1 MKTTWDVS
9 GRRVLVT
16 GASSGLGLA
25 MAQALARA
33 GARVALGGRDDD
45 RLAQALNTIVDA
57 AGEVRLVQ
65 IDVRDTASIT
75 RAVTALDDAWGGL
88 DILINN
94 AGLGRAVN
102 PAFLSDPQPF

>member
-1 MKTTWDVS
+1 
-9 GRRVLVT
+9 
-16 GASSGLGLA
+16 

-45 RLAQALNTIVDA
+45 RLAQAIETIDTYV
-57 AGEVRLVQ
+57 GEVRPVQ

-88 DILINN
+88 DVLVNN
-94 AGLGRAVN
+94 AGLGMRTVTL
-102 PAFLSDPQPF
+102 PS

>member
-1 MKTTWDVS
+1 MSDVS

-33 GARVALGGRDDD
+33 GARVALGGRDDG
-45 RLAQALNTIVDA
+45 RLAHALNTMDIH
-57 AGEVRLVQ
+57 AGEVRPVQ

-75 RAVTALDDAWGGL
+75 RAVAALDDAWGGL
-88 DILINN
+88 DVLVNN
-94 AGLGRAVN
+94 AGSACGRSTPVLATSCIR
-102 PAFLSDPQPF
+102 ATI

>member
-1 MKTTWDVS
+1 MIATWDVR

-25 MAQALARA
+25 MAQALAHA

-45 RLAQALNTIVDA
+45 RLGHAIATIDDV
-57 AGEVRLVQ
+57 AGEVRPVR

-75 RAVTALDDAWGGL
+75 RAITALDDA
-88 DILINN
+88 
-94 AGLGRAVN
+94 
-102 PAFLSDPQPF
+102 